1 MAALATRYGVLLDS
15 LEKLGCF
22 FLRRG
27 AIENYFADTST
38 GAGKPA
44 RASAEAERL
53 AALPPAQIANAY
65 PELVRA
71 LRYAAPGRGIDESV
85 LLRGKLAA
93 ALGAIF
99 QAMEIGSTD
108 VQIEGMAMSVLPAIK
123 GLFTFQNAT
132 SGDQPTVRVELLSEI
147 FNLTGFPLMVARND
161 NLNDAVGKIRPG

>member
-1 MAALATRYGVLLDS
+1 MAALSARYRVLLES
-15 LEKLGCF
+15 LEQLGCF

-38 GAGKPA
+38 DAGKPA

-53 AALPPAQIANAY
+53 AALQPAQLATEY

-71 LRYAAPGRGIDESV
+71 LRFAAPGRSIDESV

-99 QAMEIGSTD
+99 QSMEINSTN
-108 VQIEGMAMSVLPAIK
+108 VQIESMAISVLPAIK

-132 SGDQPTVRVELLSEI
+132 SNDQPAVRVELLSEI
-147 FNLTGFPLMVARND
+147 FNLTGFPLTVARND
-161 NLNDAVGKIRPG
+161 NLNDAVGKIRPA